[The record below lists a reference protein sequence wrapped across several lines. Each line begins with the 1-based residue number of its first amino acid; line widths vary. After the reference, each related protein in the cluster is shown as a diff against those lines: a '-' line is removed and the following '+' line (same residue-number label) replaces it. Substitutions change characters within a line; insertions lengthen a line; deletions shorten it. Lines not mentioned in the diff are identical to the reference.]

1 MAKGDALSKDLME
14 LRKEVLHIYTTQIGS
29 GLNGVLNN
37 LPHTLYGYVMATFS
51 HIDLISSY
59 NLGTRNVPINTRM
72 VHFLVR
78 YMGVDEN
85 ISRILIEMFRH
96 NIVHTSTPRPSTNR
110 TTGVTY
116 RWLLQWS
123 DDQLPRE
130 QLFTIQEREP
140 IINLSL
146 TGLLDTTISGLE
158 RYLDE
163 LNKSPDLQQKFD
175 AVETQLR
182 TNEFTIAT

>member
-1 MAKGDALSKDLME
+1 MAKGDALLKDLIELQME
-14 LRKEVLHIYTTQIGS
+14 VQHIYTTQIGS
-29 GLNGVLNN
+29 GLNGILNN

-59 NLGTRNVPINTRM
+59 NLGTRNVSINTRM

-96 NIVHTSTPRPSTNR
+96 NIVHTSSPRPSTNR
-110 TTGVTY
+110 TTGITY
-116 RWLLQWS
+116 RWLLHWS

-130 QLFTIQEREP
+130 QLFTIQEHEP

-146 TGLLDTTISGLE
+146 TGLLETTISGLK

-163 LNKSPDLQQKFD
+163 LDQSSDLQEKFD
-175 AVETQLR
+175 AVDAQLR